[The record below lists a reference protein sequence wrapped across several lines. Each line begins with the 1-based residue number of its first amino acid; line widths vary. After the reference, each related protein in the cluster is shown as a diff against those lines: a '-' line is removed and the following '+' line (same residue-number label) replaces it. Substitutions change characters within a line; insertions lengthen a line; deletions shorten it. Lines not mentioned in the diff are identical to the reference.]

1 MPSLTLTCIKTF
13 FHYPGP
19 DGTTLKSGRPL
30 VMLNFNNNFTLPS
43 GFLLSADFN
52 YGSKGYYQL
61 YESKGYT
68 SLNLSLKKSFLND
81 KLQLSLDAYDIF
93 NKNNTRA
100 SARLHDIIMNTVG
113 KEETRKVGF
122 AITYRFRTEKK
133 MNNQSA
139 AESEMS
145 RLNMDNQ

>member
-1 MPSLTLTCIKTF
+1 M
-13 FHYPGP
+13 
-19 DGTTLKSGRPL
+19 
-30 VMLNFNNNFTLPS
+30 
-43 GFLLSADFN
+43 
-52 YGSKGYYQL
+52 
-61 YESKGYT
+61 
-68 SLNLSLKKSFLND
+68 
-81 KLQLSLDAYDIF
+81 
-93 NKNNTRA
+93 KNNTRA

-122 AITYRFRTEKK
+122 TITYRFRTEKK